1 MPSAKLIYLNGH
13 YLSPDDPTARI
24 SPFDRG
30 FLFGDSVYEVV
41 LVYQGQLLQPD
52 DHFDRLVRS
61 LCLLDIPNPHSKP
74 EYQNI
79 AEQLI
84 NASPEKDLMLYL
96 QVSRGMNLENPF
108 YRQVPCPDK
117 KSLSPTVFAYVIP
130 TIIPSTP
137 EAYARVMLT
146 ITQDIRWEKCEIKS
160 NNLLPNVLI
169 RTDAEACGAYDG
181 LLLRDGHLNEC
192 AGNNVFMVKE
202 GKIFTPPDSPL
213 MLSGT
218 MRKHILRLAKQLG
231 IACEERPISL
241 QEALAADELW
251 ACCTT
256 RDILPVTHL
265 LYEGNRLP
273 VGHGEAGPVW
283 RKVIEAVLKYRS
295 TLLSKIAPPA

>member
-1 MPSAKLIYLNGH
+1 
-13 YLSPDDPTARI
+13 
-24 SPFDRG
+24 
-30 FLFGDSVYEVV
+30 
-41 LVYQGQLLQPD
+41 
-52 DHFDRLVRS
+52 
-61 LCLLDIPNPHSKP
+61 
-74 EYQNI
+74 
-79 AEQLI
+79 
-84 NASPEKDLMLYL
+84 
-96 QVSRGMNLENPF
+96 
-108 YRQVPCPDK
+108 
-117 KSLSPTVFAYVIP
+117 
-130 TIIPSTP
+130 
-137 EAYARVMLT
+137 
-146 ITQDIRWEKCEIKS
+146 
-160 NNLLPNVLI
+160 
-169 RTDAEACGAYDG
+169 
-181 LLLRDGHLNEC
+181 
-192 AGNNVFMVKE
+192 
-202 GKIFTPPDSPL
+202 